1 LALHLEFIL
10 YSAGA
15 TSRFALNEKLRE
27 TFLLLLSE
35 TKKMSIVVSIIED
48 DATARGMLA
57 NWIRRAPGFRCAGTH
72 GSGETALAE
81 LPTEKPTV
89 VLTDINL
96 PGMTGIECVRRLKPL
111 LPETQFVMLTVYED
125 ADHIF
130 NALVAGAS
138 GYLLKRMPREELLA
152 ALKDVHAGGSPM
164 SSNIARKVVQSFQ
177 RFGAQ
182 NPNEEDLSPR
192 EREVL
197 GLLARGYL
205 YKEIAETLKIS
216 VPTVN
221 TYIRR
226 IYEKLHVRSRS
237 QAVAKYTH
245 VPGSTGIGNSPVE
258 KASR

>member
-1 LALHLEFIL
+1 
-10 YSAGA
+10 
-15 TSRFALNEKLRE
+15 
-27 TFLLLLSE
+27 
-35 TKKMSIVVSIIED
+35 MSIVVSIVED
-48 DATARGMLA
+48 DAPARGMLS
-57 NWIRRAPGFRCAGTH
+57 NWVRRATGFRCAGAH
-72 GSGETALAE
+72 GSGEAALAT
-81 LPTEKPTV
+81 LPAEKPTV
-89 VLTDINL
+89 VLMDINL

-111 LPETQFVMLTVYED
+111 LPQTQFVMLTVYED

-177 RFGAQ
+177 RIGSQ
-182 NPNEEDLSPR
+182 MSHEDDLSPR

-197 GLLARGYL
+197 ALLARGFL
-205 YKEIAETLKIS
+205 YKEIAESLQIS
-216 VPTVN
+216 VTTVN
-221 TYIRR
+221 SYIRR

-245 VPGSTGIGNSPVE
+245 VPGSAGIEDSSLK
-258 KASR
+258 KAAR